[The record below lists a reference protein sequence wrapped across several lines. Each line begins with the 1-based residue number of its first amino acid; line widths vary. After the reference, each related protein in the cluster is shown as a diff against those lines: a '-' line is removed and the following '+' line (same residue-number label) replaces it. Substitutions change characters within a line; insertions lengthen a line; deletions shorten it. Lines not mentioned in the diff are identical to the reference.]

1 MTAAPFQLG
10 AVVKTAASVR
20 PRRYADRVGSVAVVR
35 RVTPLRRT
43 VRNGE
48 RTILAKTKGGEVER
62 TIAELGGI
70 FSQLSAMVA
79 EQGELAVRIDEHM
92 DETVSNVE
100 SAQAHLLQYLSRITG
115 NRWLAMKV
123 FGLLLLF
130 MVFFV
135 VFIA

>member
-1 MTAAPFQLG
+1 MALALAAPAQDAFL
-10 AVVKTAASVR
+10 ASR
-20 PRRYADRVGSVAVVR
+20 AEA
-35 RVTPLRRT
+35 
-43 VRNGE
+43 
-48 RTILAKTKGGEVER
+48 LAQVER